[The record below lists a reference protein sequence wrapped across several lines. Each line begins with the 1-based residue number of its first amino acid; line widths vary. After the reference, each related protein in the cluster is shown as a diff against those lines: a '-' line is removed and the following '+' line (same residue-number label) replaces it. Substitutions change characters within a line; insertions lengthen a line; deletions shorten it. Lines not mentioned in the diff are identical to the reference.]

1 MWNADCRLVDVMGV
15 EQPGLVLLSAAFAL
29 LGLYLL
35 TKPPVIWRATHLFP
49 FVFPLMMCLLWLD
62 QVLKGIREGFD
73 IPAIV
78 GLTIIAIAPA
88 ILWAREY
95 FGPSESWSI
104 YNASRAQVIAALER
118 ALRNHAIPF
127 DWRVNRLRLPT
138 VGIGGSAVL
147 VHGWFGGRCLEVIAA
162 DREER
167 RTVTQTLLPLL
178 REELSTLP
186 RPIVPWSGVFL
197 LAEAALLLVV
207 ATQPP
212 KLFS

>member
-1 MWNADCRLVDVMGV
+1 MGV

-49 FVFPLMMCLLWLD
+49 FVFPLTMCLLWLD
-62 QVLKGIREGFD
+62 EVLKGIREGFD

-78 GLTIIAIAPA
+78 TLTIAIAIAPA
-88 ILWAREY
+88 ILSAREY

-104 YNASRAQVIAALER
+104 HNASRAQVVAALER
-118 ALRNHAIPF
+118 TLRNHAIPF
-127 DWRVNRLRLPT
+127 DWRGNRLRLPT
-138 VGIGGSAVL
+138 VGIGGSALL
-147 VHGWFGGRCLEVIAA
+147 VHRWFGLPSLEVIAA

-167 RTVTQTLLPLL
+167 RTVTETVLPLL

-197 LAEAALLLVV
+197 LVDAALLLVV